1 MAEYWEQKTYATAKE
16 ARLGVMAAGYPMS
29 LVEIYTTGKRLIEYH
44 FRLNEAGLADQAASR
59 AEILP
64 RKKLPRV
71 ERKRLNEPTSP
82 ATRRRLLNE

>member
-1 MAEYWEQKTYATAKE
+1 MPEFFERQAYLSLKDVKLAIMQ
-16 ARLGVMAAGYPMS
+16 AGFRYCD
-29 LVEIYTTGKRLIEYH
+29 VEIYTTGKRLIEYH

-64 RKKLPRV
+64 RKSLPRV
-71 ERKRLNEPTSP
+71 ERKRLNEPNPP